1 MNKNG
6 VRTPRLALR
15 RRWIWI
21 STRRRAAGVKNGL
34 SPTEN
39 DQFPKTGLGQTYPW
53 KCNPKREHLLSYSA
67 AIAAIEAEVTEAAA
81 ARRERDDDTQHGS
94 AGSTRP
100 APVTPPRVGG
110 GGGGGRENYGDSG
123 RLPVALTPPR
133 RGPRR
138 CGGAAAGEGEGPKQQ
153 QPQLYL
159 CSCDQLEARWLP
171 NGSSCEKTGFF

>member
-1 MNKNG
+1 M
-6 VRTPRLALR
+6 
-15 RRWIWI
+15 
-21 STRRRAAGVKNGL
+21 
-34 SPTEN
+34 
-39 DQFPKTGLGQTYPW
+39 
-53 KCNPKREHLLSYSA
+53 SYSA
-67 AIAAIEAEVTEAAA
+67 AIAAIEAEVREAAA
-81 ARRERDDDTQHGS
+81 ARRERDDDTQQGS

-133 RGPRR
+133 RG
-138 CGGAAAGEGEGPKQQ
+138 GAAAGEGEAPEQQQ

-159 CSCDQLEARWLP
+159 CSCDQLEARWLERSLP